1 LLSVARRK
9 ERKEREEKDPEGRM
23 PLAEHLR
30 ELRDRLVKAVGAIL
44 VVCIAS
50 LFFYQ
55 DIVDFLMDPVLE
67 SVGCPDDLKASDV
80 GKEED
85 CASFTVN
92 GLISPFT
99 IMLKVSFMTGMVV
112 STPIWLYQLWA
123 FLAPGLHKE
132 EKKYSLGFVAAGVPL
147 FLGGAFFAYKILPTT
162 AEVLLEFT
170 PSNATNLLPLP
181 EYLDLLTRMVVVFG
195 LAFELPLVLVMLNMG
210 GAVTGRRMLGWW
222 RAMIFGIV
230 AFGAIATPSTD
241 PIGMFAL
248 AGPVIVL
255 YFLATGFSLLNDRRR
270 ARIAARGPADDE
282 ASDLDL
288 TPEDVG
294 DAESVTASATLPEQ
308 STGEA
313 DSDGGT
319 GSGDSTPRRNG
330 YDDAT

>member
-1 LLSVARRK
+1 
-9 ERKEREEKDPEGRM
+9 M

-44 VVCIAS
+44 VVCIAA

-67 SVGCPDDLKASDV
+67 SVGCPDGLKVSEID
-80 GKEED
+80 GKED

-99 IMLKVSFMTGMVV
+99 IMLKVSFMTGMVI

-123 FLAPGLHKE
+123 FLAPGLHQN

-147 FLGGAFFAYKILPTT
+147 FLGGAYFAYRILPTT

-170 PSNATNLLPLP
+170 PENATNLLPLP
-181 EYLDLLTRMVVVFG
+181 EFIDLLVRMVIVFG
-195 LAFELPLVLVMLNMG
+195 LSFELPLVLVMLNMG

-248 AGPVIVL
+248 AGPVILL
-255 YFLATGFSLLNDRRR
+255 YFMATGFALFNDRRR

-282 ASDLDL
+282 AADLDL
-288 TPEDVG
+288 TPEEVG
-294 DAESVTASATLPEQ
+294 DVEPVGASAALPEQ
-308 STGEA
+308 ATGEA
-313 DSDGGT
+313 DGASGAAAGDGT
-319 GSGDSTPRRNG
+319 TRRNG

>member
-1 LLSVARRK
+1 
-9 ERKEREEKDPEGRM
+9 M

-44 VVCIAS
+44 VVTIVS
-50 LFFYQ
+50 LFFYR
-55 DIVDFLMDPVLE
+55 DIIDFLMAPVLD
-67 SVGCPDDLKASDV
+67 SVGCPNTTLSELSKGAEDE
-80 GKEED
+80 KEICGEFVV
-85 CASFTVN
+85 S

-99 IMLKVSFMTGMVV
+99 IMLKVSFMTGLVV

-123 FLAPGLHKE
+123 FLAPGLHRN

-147 FLGGAFFAYKILPTT
+147 FVGGAFFAYSILPVT

-170 PSNATNLLPLP
+170 PENTRNLLPIP
-181 EYLDLLTRMVVVFG
+181 DYIDLLTRMVVVFG
-195 LAFELPLVLVMLNMG
+195 LSFELPLILVMLNMG
-210 GAVTGRRMLGWW
+210 GAVTGRRMLSWW
-222 RAMIFGIV
+222 RWMIMGIV

-248 AGPVIVL
+248 AGPVITL

-294 DAESVTASATLPEQ
+294 DVEPVSASATLPEQ

-313 DSDGGT
+313 DSAGGT
-319 GSGDSTPRRNG
+319 GSGDGTPRRNG

>member
-1 LLSVARRK
+1 
-9 ERKEREEKDPEGRM
+9 M

-44 VVCIAS
+44 VVCIVA

-67 SVGCPDDLKASDV
+67 SVGCPDGMQVSEIK
-80 GKEED
+80 GKQD

-123 FLAPGLHKE
+123 FLAPGLHKT

-147 FLGGAFFAYKILPTT
+147 FLAGAFFAYKILPTT

-181 EYLDLLTRMVVVFG
+181 EFIDLLTRMVVVFG

-248 AGPVIVL
+248 AGPVILL
-255 YFLATGFSLLNDRRR
+255 YFMATGFSLLNDRRR

-288 TPEDVG
+288 HPDDV
-294 DAESVTASATLPEQ
+294 DDVEPVTASASLPEQ
-308 STGEA
+308 ATGEA
-313 DSDGGT
+313 DDAGGAAAGEGT
-319 GSGDSTPRRNG
+319 TRRNG

>member
-1 LLSVARRK
+1 
-9 ERKEREEKDPEGRM
+9 M

-30 ELRDRLVKAVGAIL
+30 ELRDRLVKAVGAIIAI
-44 VVCIAS
+44 CIVA

-67 SVGCPDDLKASDV
+67 SVGCPDDLQASDI

-123 FLAPGLHKE
+123 FLAPGLHRN

-147 FLGGAFFAYKILPTT
+147 FLAGAYFAYRILPTT
-162 AEVLLEFT
+162 ADVLLDFT
-170 PSNATNLLPLP
+170 PENATNLLPLP
-181 EYLDLLTRMVVVFG
+181 EFIDLLVRMVVVFG
-195 LAFELPLVLVMLNMG
+195 LSFELPLVLVMLNMG

-222 RAMIFGIV
+222 RAMVFGIV

-248 AGPVIVL
+248 AGPVILL
-255 YFLATGFSLLNDRRR
+255 YFAATGFALLNDRRR

-288 TPEDVG
+288 TPEAVG
-294 DAESVTASATLPEQ
+294 DVEPVAASASLPEQ
-308 STGEA
+308 ATGEA
-313 DSDGGT
+313 DDASGAGAGDGT
-319 GSGDSTPRRNG
+319 TRRNG

>member
-147 FLGGAFFAYKILPTT
+147 FLGGAFFAYK
-162 AEVLLEFT
+162 
-170 PSNATNLLPLP
+170 
-181 EYLDLLTRMVVVFG
+181 VVVFG

-282 ASDLDL
+282 ASDIDL

-294 DAESVTASATLPEQ
+294 DAETVTASATLPEQ

-319 GSGDSTPRRNG
+319 GSGGSTPRRNG